1 MEDRKHNNA
10 EWCIEQIEEQ
20 FEIWMKEI
28 NEKALAQGYEL
39 GISDGMYK
47 VVKKMKEILYD

>member
-1 MEDRKHNNA
+1 MTDRKHNNA

-20 FEIWMKEI
+20 FEIWMEEI

-39 GISDGMYK
+39 GMSDGMYK